1 MKKEGFSSK
10 QSIVKSWPMM
20 QCWATHYVVIF
31 IIRSQD
37 IYSRNMKDCNEESV
51 L

>member
-1 MKKEGFSSK
+1 
-10 QSIVKSWPMM
+10 M
-20 QCWATHYVVIF
+20 QCSDSHYTVKF

>member
-1 MKKEGFSSK
+1 MLQCSDTRY
-10 QSIVKSWPMM
+10 IVN
-20 QCWATHYVVIF
+20 I

-37 IYSRNMKDCNEESV
+37 IYSRNMEDCKEENV